1 MYKSIAVPTDLAH
14 VESLQKALNV
24 AADLGNHYGATVTLV
39 GVTVSTPTAAAHS
52 PEEYARKLE
61 KFAEQQGTQLGLSLA
76 SHCVASADV
85 AIDLEKALDKAVHAI
100 GADLVVMASHVPGF
114 RDHFFRNH
122 TGTLATQT
130 DLSVLIVR

>member
-1 MYKSIAVPTDLAH
+1 MFEKIAVPTDLAH
-14 VESLQKALNV
+14 TDSLQKALNV
-24 AADLGNHYGATVTLV
+24 AADLSKHYDATITLV
-39 GVTVSTPTAAAHS
+39 GVTVNTPTAAAHS

-61 KFAEQQGTQLGLSLA
+61 KFAQQQGAQLGVSFECH
-76 SHCVASADV
+76 SVASADV
-85 AIDLEKALDKAVHAI
+85 AIDLEKVLDKAVHAV